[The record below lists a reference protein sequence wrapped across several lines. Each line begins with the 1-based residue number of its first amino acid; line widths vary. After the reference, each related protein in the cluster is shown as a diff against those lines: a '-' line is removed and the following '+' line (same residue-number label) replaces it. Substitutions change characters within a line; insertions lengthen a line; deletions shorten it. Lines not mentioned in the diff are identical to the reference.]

1 MRKITLIICLFFALI
16 SGFSQNRAGSL
27 FYSEVE
33 RTETNYN
40 IHIDI
45 FEIGNIEYIEIELVD
60 EQKVELVSEFAQLI
74 QRNDKYFLSY
84 KDEEKEVY
92 LEDISISIKNEY
104 NSIKY
109 PQINVKLMDKQLRV
123 LDYSQKIF
131 Y

>member
-1 MRKITLIICLFFALI
+1 MRKITFIICLFFALT
-16 SGFSQNRAGSL
+16 SGFSQNREGSL

-40 IHIDI
+40 VHIDI
-45 FEIGNIEYIEIELVD
+45 YEVGNIEYIEIELVD
-60 EQKVELVSEFAQLI
+60 ENKVELTSEFAQLI
-74 QRNDKYFLSY
+74 HRGDKYFLSY
-84 KDEEKEVY
+84 KEKEKEVFP
-92 LEDISISIKNEY
+92 EDISISIKNEY